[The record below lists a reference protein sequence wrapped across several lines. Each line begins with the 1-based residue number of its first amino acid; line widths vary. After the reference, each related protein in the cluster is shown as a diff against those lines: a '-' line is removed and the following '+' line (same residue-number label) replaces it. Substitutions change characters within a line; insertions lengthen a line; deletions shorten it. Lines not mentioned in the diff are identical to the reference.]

1 MINLIFIRGTTLV
14 SYASRSLGFHRPRH
28 RLMKF
33 PIVCANLTRLNQ
45 PLGGTY
51 FRLLKLSL
59 LMLFSFSQNNWM
71 RRRWL
76 DFRNGHSTYL
86 IFAMTFANFITI
98 QYKLL
103 IDKVPSMDWLFGSIW
118 LFAMVFI
125 AIYVPLAIIIGY
137 WHRKTQWTVEQEALF
152 RENKVG
158 AVLWLYIMDL
168 IEGKVNEEDK
178 KKMRDALLKITKGS
192 TSLYDLNKVMAAE
205 PTESKISDK
214 PGF

>member
-1 MINLIFIRGTTLV
+1 MTKTIVDKDPIA
-14 SYASRSLGFHRPRH
+14 YCESRS
-28 RLMKF
+28 
-33 PIVCANLTRLNQ
+33 INST
-45 PLGGTY
+45 LGGTY
-51 FRLLKLSL
+51 FRLVKLEL
-59 LMLFSFSQNNWM
+59 LMILSFGQNNWL

-118 LFAMVFI
+118 LFAIIFI

-192 TSLYDLNKVMAAE
+192 TSLYDLNKVMTAE
-205 PTESKISDK
+205 PTEYKTSDK
-214 PGF
+214 PGI